1 MKNSNSYANLLLRP
15 SLVDDID
22 RERAMRRLSE
32 FVRQAWHVLEP
43 STAFVPGW
51 HIDAL
56 CEHLE
61 AVTLGQIL
69 RLLINM
75 PPRHMK
81 SLLVVVF
88 WLCWEWIRHPELR
101 WLFASYAATLAIRDS
116 VKCRRLIESFWY
128 QSRWGDRFALT
139 SYQNEKSRFENDK
152 TGYRIALGVGGAATG
167 EGGDRVVVDDPH
179 NIREAESETIRQ
191 GTLDWFDQVMNTRLN
206 DPKTGAMVIVMQRLH
221 ENDLAGHILRQ
232 GGYEELKLPAEYEG
246 SKHVTGIGW
255 QDPRTEPGE
264 LLWPERFG
272 AAEIEWLKRSLGS
285 YAAAGQ
291 LQQRPA
297 PAEGGILKRR
307 WWRSYLLLPSEFTEM
322 IQSWDCAFKDTDTSD
337 YVVGQVW
344 GRIGADKYLLDQ
356 VRGRMDCPATIQAIK
371 RLSEKWPQAVAKL
384 VEDKANGP
392 AVVATLKHEIAGLI
406 AVNPQGGKEVRAHAV
421 SPQIE
426 AGNVYLPDPTIAPWV
441 GAFIDECAAFP
452 QGAYDDQVD
461 AMTQAL
467 VRLGT
472 PRNNDLFAL
481 DLESLYRPS
490 YFRMQTDAP
499 SYFRMHSDEGGDPS

>member
-1 MKNSNSYANLLLRP
+1 MKNYNNYKTLLARP
-15 SLVDDID
+15 SLIS
-22 RERAMRRLSE
+22 EIEQELSARRLRE
-32 FVRQAWHVLEP
+32 FVRQAWPVVEP
-43 STAFVPGW
+43 STEFVPGW
-51 HIDAL
+51 HLDAI

-61 AVTLGQIL
+61 AVTGGQIQ
-69 RLLINM
+69 RLLISM

-81 SLLVVVF
+81 SLAVSVF
-88 WLCWEWIRHPELR
+88 WPCWEWITHPERR
-101 WLFASYAATLAIRDS
+101 WLFCSYAAGLAIRDS
-116 VKCRRLIESFWY
+116 LKCRRMVESPWY
-128 QSRWGDRFALT
+128 RGRWGDRFVLT
-139 SYQNEKSRFENDK
+139 SDQNEKSRFENDRA
-152 TGYRIALGVGGAATG
+152 GYRIAIGVGGAATG

-179 NIREAESETIRQ
+179 NIGEAGSDTIRQ
-191 GTLDWFDQVMNTRLN
+191 GVLDWWDQAMSTRLN
-206 DPKTGAMVIVMQRLH
+206 DPKTGAMIIVMQRVH
-221 ENDLAGHILRQ
+221 ENDLAGHVLQQ

-246 SKHVTGIGW
+246 SKKVTVTGW

-272 AAEIEWLKRSLGS
+272 AAEIERLKRSMGS

-297 PAEGGILKRR
+297 PAEGGILKRG
-307 WWRSYLLLPSEFTEM
+307 WWKFYPVAPSHFGEV
-322 IQSWDCAFKDTDTSD
+322 IQSWDCAFKDTGTSD

-344 GRIGADKYLLDQ
+344 GRVGADKYLLDQ
-356 VRGRMDCPATIQAIK
+356 VRGRMDCPATIQAVK
-371 RLSEKWPQAVAKL
+371 QLSAKWPQATAKL

-392 AVVATLKHEIAGLI
+392 AVIAMLKHEIAGLI

-426 AGNVYLPDPTIAPWV
+426 AGNVHLPDPTITPWV
-441 GAFIDECAAFP
+441 GGFIDECAAFP

-472 PRNNDLFAL
+472 SHITGLFPI
-481 DLESLYRPS
+481 DVNSLRRPS
-490 YFRMQTDAP
+490 YFRMQ
-499 SYFRMHSDEGGDPS
+499 SN